1 MARKDGATHDP
12 TMRRRREARREG
24 NVPRSPETT
33 SMVVLAAALIT
44 VITTAP
50 GALARTGVMLR
61 DWLSR
66 AGDGI
71 GPSGDATAGDSMMR
85 APAIVSS
92 ALDMVRAWSPALV
105 AAVVAGVAVNVAQ
118 AGVVVLPK
126 TARPSF
132 KQISLRRGLRQLN
145 PKEAGY
151 TLLRNLAKL
160 LVVGAA
166 LVQPLLSLWH
176 TIPTRAGLGAVAG
189 ACGQAA
195 SAIAIRVIAG
205 AVLIAVLDQLVTR
218 RRWRNQ
224 MMMTR
229 QELMDEAKT
238 TEGDPH
244 TRAAR
249 RRRGMDLRR
258 RRSLAPVSM
267 ADVVVTNPT
276 HFAVALAYTAGSP
289 SPQVI
294 DKGAGRM
301 AKRIRR
307 EASRHGVP
315 IIENKPLARALYR
328 QVRVGGYV
336 PERFFDAVVS
346 VLVAAYWRSG
356 KVPGHLQ
363 TGVAA

>member
-1 MARKDGATHDP
+1 MPRKDGANHAP
-12 TMRRRREARREG
+12 TLRRRREARREG

-44 VITTAP
+44 VISTAP
-50 GALARTGVMLR
+50 AALDRTGAMMR

-66 AGDGI
+66 AGDGAGTSTGSI
-71 GPSGDATAGDSMMR
+71 ASDATIR
-85 APAIVSS
+85 FPAIVSS
-92 ALDMVRAWSPALV
+92 ALEMVRVWSPALI
-105 AAVVAGVAVNVAQ
+105 AAIVAGVVVNVAQ

-132 KQISLRRGLRQLN
+132 RQISLRRGLRQLN

-160 LVVGAA
+160 VVVGAS
-166 LVQPLLSLWH
+166 LVQPLMGLWH

-189 ACGQAA
+189 ACGHAA
-195 SAIAIRVIAG
+195 SQIAIRVIGG

-224 MMMTR
+224 LMMTR

-249 RRRGMDLRR
+249 RQRGMELRR

-276 HFAVALAYTAGSP
+276 HYAVALAYTAGNP

-307 EASRHGVP
+307 EAARHGVP
-315 IIENKPLARALYR
+315 IIEDKPLARALHR

-356 KVPGHLQ
+356 KVPDHLRA
-363 TGVAA
+363 GAAA

>member
-1 MARKDGATHDP
+1 MARKDGATHAP
-12 TMRRRREARREG
+12 TQRRRREARREG

-33 SMVVLAAALIT
+33 AMVVLAAALIT

-50 GALARTGVMLR
+50 GALARTGAMMR
-61 DWLSR
+61 DWLGR
-66 AGDGI
+66 AGDGV
-71 GPSGDATAGDSMMR
+71 GTADGAAGESAMR
-85 APAIVSS
+85 FPAIVSS
-92 ALDMVRAWSPALV
+92 ALEMARAWSPALL
-105 AAVVAGVAVNVAQ
+105 AAMIAGVAVNVAQ
-118 AGVVVLPK
+118 AGVLVMPK
-126 TARPSF
+126 TARPSL
-132 KQISLRRGLRQLN
+132 KQLSVRRGLRQLN

-151 TLLRNLAKL
+151 TLLRNLAK
-160 LVVGAA
+160 VVVIGAS
-166 LVQPLLSLWH
+166 LVQPLMALWH
-176 TIPTRAGLGAVAG
+176 TVPTRSGLGAVAG
-189 ACGQAA
+189 ACGETAT
-195 SAIAIRVIAG
+195 AIAIRVIAG
-205 AVLIAVLDQLVTR
+205 AALIAVLDQLVTR

-229 QELMDEAKT
+229 QELIDEAKT

-249 RRRGMDLRR
+249 RRRGAELRR

-276 HFAVALAYTAGSP
+276 HYAVALAYATGSP

-315 IIENKPLARALYR
+315 IIEDKPLARALYR

-346 VLVAAYWRSG
+346 VLVAAYWRRG
-356 KVPGHLQ
+356 KVPGHLR